1 MTTTLP
7 TRGQLERS
15 LAQRIQAL
23 YRSQLGLRLSG
34 VDCELLETKI
44 AIVLEQSVTQPEQLL
59 VAQGKSEL
67 VESLHSELEE
77 VIQPQLKTLIEEVI
91 GVSVLDLLS
100 DVTLE
105 TARTGIIVM
114 LSEAPQIR
122 DAVSK
127 ATA

>member
-105 TARTGIIVM
+105 TARTGIIVI